1 MAEVKDKALRVL
13 LTGPIASEAELTA
26 TAREDDLHAVAA
38 FVSEH
43 RRREYLAWR
52 ALLYGYLGR
61 YVRVEYDASGAPR
74 LVSHPD
80 LRISVSHCRD
90 MVAVALSDRVCGV
103 DMERLDRD
111 FMKAAPRFLSARER
125 TLSEDKRLA
134 AAVWCAKEC
143 LYKMYGRRGMDLLRD
158 LAVGSVDFAR
168 GTIRGTV
175 AADAVGNAAG
185 DGSTEG
191 SAVGNVAG
199 SGKTEDNVAGNVA
212 GNVIGT
218 VTVDMR
224 MMITPDGHIIVYS
237 I

>member
-61 YVRVEYDASGAPR
+61 DVRVEYDTSGAPH

-90 MVAVALSDRVCGV
+90 MVAVALSDRLCGV

-125 TLSEDKRLA
+125 ALSEDKRLA

-175 AADAVGNAAG
+175 AADAAGNAAG
-185 DGSTEG
+185 EG
-191 SAVGNVAG
+191 SAEGNA
-199 SGKTEDNVAGNVA
+199 AGNVA
-212 GNVIGT
+212 VNVMGT

-237 I
+237 V

>member
-1 MAEVKDKALRVL
+1 MRSPPLFRSTAD
-13 LTGPIASEAELTA
+13 ASI
-26 TAREDDLHAVAA
+26 
-38 FVSEH
+38 
-43 RRREYLAWR
+43 WR

-61 YVRVEYDASGAPR
+61 DVRVEYDASGAPR

-125 TLSEDKRLA
+125 ALSEDKRLA
-134 AAVWCAKEC
+134 AAVRCAKEC

-175 AADAVGNAAG
+175 AADAAGNAAG
-185 DGSTEG
+185 DGS
-191 SAVGNVAG
+191 A
-199 SGKTEDNVAGNVA
+199 EDNAAGNVA
-212 GNVIGT
+212 VNVMGT

-237 I
+237 V

>member
-1 MAEVKDKALRVL
+1 MAEVKDKALRIL

-61 YVRVEYDASGAPR
+61 DVRVEYDASGAPR

-80 LRISVSHCRD
+80 LHISVSHCRD

-125 TLSEDKRLA
+125 ALSEDKRLA

-158 LAVGSVDFAR
+158 LAVGSVDFAS
-168 GTIRGTV
+168 GTIRGIV
-175 AADAVGNAAG
+175 AAGAAENAAG
-185 DGSTEG
+185 NGI
-191 SAVGNVAG
+191 
-199 SGKTEDNVAGNVA
+199 DNAAGNVA
-212 GNVIGT
+212 GNRSAEDNAAGNVAGS
-218 VTVDMR
+218 VREEVMVDMR
-224 MMITPDGHIIVYS
+224 MMITHDGHIIVYS
-237 I
+237 V

>member
-61 YVRVEYDASGAPR
+61 DARVEYGASGA
-74 LVSHPD
+74 HPD

-103 DMERLDRD
+103 DMECLDRD

-125 TLSEDKRLA
+125 ALSEDKRLV

-175 AADAVGNAAG
+175 AADAAGNAAG
-185 DGSTEG
+185 EGSTEG
-191 SAVGNVAG
+191 SAAGNVAG

-212 GNVIGT
+212 GNVREG

>member
-1 MAEVKDKALRVL
+1 MAEVKDKAMRVL
-13 LTGPIASEAELTA
+13 LTGQIASEAELTA

-61 YVRVEYDASGAPR
+61 DVRVEYDASGAPR

-111 FMKAAPRFLSARER
+111 FMKAAPRFLSERER
-125 TLSEDKRLA
+125 ALSEDKRLA

-158 LAVGSVDFAR
+158 LAVESVDFAR

-175 AADAVGNAAG
+175 AADAAGNAAG
-185 DGSTEG
+185 EGSTEG
-191 SAVGNVAG
+191 NAAGNVAG
-199 SGKTEDNVAGNVA
+199 SGKNEDNVAGNVA
-212 GNVIGT
+212 GNVMGT

-237 I
+237 V

>member
-61 YVRVEYDASGAPR
+61 DVRVEYDASGAPR
-74 LVSHPD
+74 LVPYPD
-80 LRISVSHCRD
+80 LHISVSHCRD

-111 FMKAAPRFLSARER
+111 FMKVAPRFLSARER
-125 TLSEDKRLA
+125 ALSEDKRLA

-158 LAVGSVDFAR
+158 LAVESVDFAR

-175 AADAVGNAAG
+175 AADAAGNAAG
-185 DGSTEG
+185 EGSTEG
-191 SAVGNVAG
+191 SAAGNAAG
-199 SGKTEDNVAGNVA
+199 EGSAEGNAAGNVA
-212 GNVIGT
+212 VNVIGT

-237 I
+237 V

>member
-1 MAEVKDKALRVL
+1 
-13 LTGPIASEAELTA
+13 
-26 TAREDDLHAVAA
+26 
-38 FVSEH
+38 
-43 RRREYLAWR
+43 
-52 ALLYGYLGR
+52 
-61 YVRVEYDASGAPR
+61 
-74 LVSHPD
+74 
-80 LRISVSHCRD
+80 

-125 TLSEDKRLA
+125 ALSEDKRLA

-158 LAVGSVDFAR
+158 LAVESVDFAR

-175 AADAVGNAAG
+175 AADAAWNAAG
-185 DGSTEG
+185 EGSTEG
-191 SAVGNVAG
+191 NAAGNVAG
-199 SGKTEDNVAGNVA
+199 SGKTEDNVAGKVA
-212 GNVIGT
+212 GNVMGT

-237 I
+237 V